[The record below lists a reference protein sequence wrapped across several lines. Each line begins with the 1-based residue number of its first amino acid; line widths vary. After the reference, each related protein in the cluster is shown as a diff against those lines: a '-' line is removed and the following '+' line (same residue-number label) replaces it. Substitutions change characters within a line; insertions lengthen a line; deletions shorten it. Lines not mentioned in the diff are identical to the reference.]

1 MIRLLFLLFLLSC
14 SNELVKNNSIQWVD
28 NVIVQIDRANDEL
41 YIQVETANDLDV
53 EMIDSVKVNIEYAGG
68 VGLDY
73 NDNFLL
79 YDDGTNGDIIP
90 DNGIFTL
97 ISQVNS
103 VSIPDEQA
111 EIINV
116 NFPSSFRLDET
127 EMEVIPFSLT
137 IRGKKYLVTV
147 SLFENSNEH
156 ILAEYIN
163 IDNTALEIQINKK
176 DLYID
181 DANTEICDRV
191 PNTYGDIFYPI
202 SFDWPDATSS
212 GLNNYFTYESGF
224 SVSSM
229 SDCGSTGSSIFKF
242 ILNDLD
248 MNESVSQEKTIII
261 FGCGDGICEEEYED
275 NMSCSE
281 DCIDE

>member
-14 SNELVKNNSIQWVD
+14 SNELVNNSSIQWVD

-79 YDDGTNGDIIP
+79 YDDGSNGDIIP

-127 EMEVIPFSLT
+127 EMGVIPFSLT

-156 ILAEYIN
+156 ILAEHIN

-181 DANTEICDRV
+181 DTNTEFCDRV
-191 PNTYGDIFYPI
+191 PNTYEDIFYPI